1 MKYNPDGHDVHMM
14 AKKLLVAPP
23 APLHPYRGR
32 CFAVWQQ
39 GWRGTERADRRRVLH
54 AWRQVM
60 LENKWDRESAEIQK
74 KFTGAPSGGGG
85 GAGGKRLAEEPLDDN
100 APLSFDEK
108 RDLCASMNKLPGKQV
123 GVASGAPHCARCAV
137 ARCAVVPLPRG
148 AAGGQET
155 DAEGAREQ
163 LARAVALIHEMVPK
177 VVMQNGDDPDGL
189 PSLPLPRPASKPRVR
204 HSERM
209 RRVQRSR

>member
-1 MKYNPDGHDVHMM
+1 MHPSSTASSFVRRGRETESAGARWARGSGASDGGAWQNAMKYNPDGHDVHMM

-85 GAGGKRLAEEPLDDN
+85 GQGG
-100 APLSFDEK
+100 
-108 RDLCASMNKLPGKQV
+108 
-123 GVASGAPHCARCAV
+123 
-137 ARCAVVPLPRG
+137 RG
-148 AAGGQET
+148 W
-155 DAEGAREQ
+155 
-163 LARAVALIHEMVPK
+163 PK
-177 VVMQNGDDPDGL
+177 
-189 PSLPLPRPASKPRVR
+189 
-204 HSERM
+204 
-209 RRVQRSR
+209 SR